1 MSADFDGR
9 EPIFIDF
16 NPTPTPTI
24 SETPTNTPTNTFVS
38 YNINL
43 ANSTNTYGNF
53 SNDLDAACN
62 SLACLSIPSCDWNAG
77 NSLYSNKQVDSLV
90 VGDLFYTTSNL
101 TTVASTV
108 NGYRILFTSPS
119 FSLVNIVN
127 GQIDSFVSCT
137 TPTPTPSA
145 TETP

>member
-1 MSADFDGR
+1 
-9 EPIFIDF
+9 
-16 NPTPTPTI
+16 
-24 SETPTNTPTNTFVS
+24 
-38 YNINL
+38 
-43 ANSTNTYGNF
+43 
-53 SNDLDAACN
+53 
-62 SLACLSIPSCDWNAG
+62 
-77 NSLYSNKQVDSLV
+77 LYSNKQVDSLV